1 MTCVGPSSPVFKRN
15 KADFAK
21 PSDAQK
27 TAVLLALS
35 VAELKIRQS
44 AAPWTFAACSKS
56 SLSSCSSSPRSTCPP
71 AEAFARHLQL
81 ECQPRVAQRPALA
94 DRLARLDVVR
104 KTPPATACWFH
115 RLFRRHLWA
124 KVIAVARRRDCFLD
138 STSSM
143 DKRSSVTLGRS
154 GARVAAIAKKAA
166 SGARCTCTRNL
177 YSRSVVGSRPGRD
190 VKGNA
195 VRASA
200 SNLVQRR
207 GCPRNCR
214 RRAFL
219 DEPLEDTPGRS
230 RRALSREPGDLPATQ
245 HIPGPRVE
253 GIWSTI

>member
-56 SLSSCSSSPRSTCPP
+56 SPSSCSSSPRSTCPP

-104 KTPPATACWFH
+104 KTPPATARWFH

-124 KVIAVARRRDCFLD
+124 KVIAVARRRYCFRFDVIYGQKVIYDARAERCARCSDCKK
-138 STSSM
+138 
-143 DKRSSVTLGRS
+143 KRPA
-154 GARVAAIAKKAA
+154 ARVAL
-166 SGARCTCTRNL
+166 ARAT
-177 YSRSVVGSRPGRD
+177 SIVGPSSVLAPG
-190 VKGNA
+190 GM
-195 VRASA
+195 
-200 SNLVQRR
+200 
-207 GCPRNCR
+207 
-214 RRAFL
+214 
-219 DEPLEDTPGRS
+219 
-230 RRALSREPGDLPATQ
+230 
-245 HIPGPRVE
+245 
-253 GIWSTI
+253 

>member
-56 SLSSCSSSPRSTCPP
+56 SPSSCSSSPRSTCPP

-94 DRLARLDVVR
+94 DRLARLVIVR
-104 KTPPATACWFH
+104 KTLPATARWFH
-115 RLFRRHLWA
+115 RLFRRHLWT
-124 KVIAVARRRDCFLD
+124 KGHLCCSGGAVRALQRLQ
-138 STSSM
+138 
-143 DKRSSVTLGRS
+143 
-154 GARVAAIAKKAA
+154 KKAA

-253 GIWSTI
+253 GIWSMT

>member
-56 SLSSCSSSPRSTCPP
+56 SPSSCSSSPRSTRPP

-94 DRLARLDVVR
+94 DRLARLVIVR
-104 KTPPATACWFH
+104 KTPPATARWFH

-124 KVIAVARRRDCFLD
+124 KVIAVRALQRLQ
-138 STSSM
+138 
-143 DKRSSVTLGRS
+143 
-154 GARVAAIAKKAA
+154 KKAA